1 MVSDS
6 SILFVLKMT
15 NNAIG
20 SGMGTAGLVGQIMGY
35 QTMVGEGL
43 ASKVVLI
50 EIIVMHVIAPAI
62 LTYVIAEF
70 MRRKGLIKDGDM
82 KLDL

>member
-1 MVSDS
+1 
-6 SILFVLKMT
+6 
-15 NNAIG
+15 
-20 SGMGTAGLVGQIMGY
+20 MGTAGLVGQIMGY